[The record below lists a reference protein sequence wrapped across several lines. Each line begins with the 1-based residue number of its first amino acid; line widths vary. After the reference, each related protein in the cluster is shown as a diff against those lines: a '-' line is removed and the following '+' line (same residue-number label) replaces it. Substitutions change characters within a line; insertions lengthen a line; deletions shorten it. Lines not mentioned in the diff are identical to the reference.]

1 MPASP
6 AESSADPAR
15 SRLPRFLR
23 ALGARNYRLFF
34 SGQIVSLMGTWMT
47 FTASL
52 WLGYHLRSSAFLL
65 GLVGF
70 AGQVPIFFLSPLAG
84 VWVDRTDKRRLLI
97 GTQILSLL
105 QSGALAALTL
115 TGHINIW
122 SLIALNLFQG
132 TVNAFDMTARQA
144 FVIQLVDRRED
155 MGNAIALNSSM
166 FNLAR
171 LLGPGVG
178 GLLIASV
185 GAGYCYLV
193 DALSYLPVI
202 VSLWM
207 IRPRAAM
214 GGGGKTPAVPGR
226 VLAQLRA
233 GIDYAF
239 GFPPIGA
246 TLLLVAATSFA
257 GFAAPVVLPI
267 LARDVFGGD
276 ARTLGWMMSASGV
289 GALAGAIYLSTRTTV
304 RGLGTVIV
312 LGGFA
317 MGAGLIGCGLCRT
330 EEPALVCLAFLG
342 AGGVLLMA
350 SGNTVVQS
358 LTDDDKRG
366 RVMSLFAMAFTGTT
380 PLGNLM
386 IGALAGGRVGVN
398 RTLMG
403 CGVCCALCAG
413 AYLSQLPKLR
423 LQALPVLERKE
434 AAPWFDQSRVR
445 PRKTLPMIAPVPVS
459 ATRSPPVFKYGASAC
474 ARLASGSDCNQTRP
488 GPVSVARKIPSPPK
502 SMLRMPGMREIPKL
516 TCASNIPTCPG
527 CTRKVSPGPRS

>member
-1 MPASP
+1 MPALP
-6 AESSADPAR
+6 AASADSPTP

-23 ALGARNYRLFF
+23 ALGSRNYRLFF

-47 FTASL
+47 LTASL
-52 WLGYHLRSSAFLL
+52 WLGYHLEHSSFLL

-70 AGQVPIFFLSPLAG
+70 SGQAPIFFLSPLAG
-84 VWVDRTDKRRLLI
+84 VWVDRADKRRLLI

-122 SLIALNLFQG
+122 SLVALNLLQG
-132 TVNAFDMTARQA
+132 TINAFDITARQA
-144 FVIQLVDRRED
+144 FVIQMVDRRED
-155 MGNAIALNSSM
+155 MGNAIALNSTM

-171 LLGPGVG
+171 LLGPAVG
-178 GLLIASV
+178 GLLIARV
-185 GAGYCYLV
+185 GAGYCYGL

-202 VSLWM
+202 ASLWM
-207 IRPRAAM
+207 IRPRVSPLLPV
-214 GGGGKTPAVPGR
+214 GGPAPVAVAGR

-233 GIDYAF
+233 GFDYAF

-246 TLLLVAATSFA
+246 TLLLVAAISFT

-276 ARTLGWMMSASGV
+276 ARTLGWLMSASGI
-289 GALAGAIYLSTRTTV
+289 GALAGAIYLSTRTSV
-304 RGLGTVIV
+304 RGLGKVIA

-317 MGAGLIGCGLCRT
+317 MGAGLIGCGFCRT
-330 EEPALVCLAFLG
+330 MEPALGCLACLG

-380 PLGNLM
+380 PLGNLA

-398 RTLMG
+398 RTLIG

-413 AYLSQLPKLR
+413 AYLTQLPKLR
-423 LQALPVLERKE
+423 VLALPVLARKE
-434 AAPWFDQSRVR
+434 E
-445 PRKTLPMIAPVPVS
+445 IAV
-459 ATRSPPVFKYGASAC
+459 
-474 ARLASGSDCNQTRP
+474 
-488 GPVSVARKIPSPPK
+488 
-502 SMLRMPGMREIPKL
+502 
-516 TCASNIPTCPG
+516 
-527 CTRKVSPGPRS
+527 